1 MKKIYILF
9 ALILGVCLVSCGS
22 APVEEKSKP
31 EAPVEKETKTTVD
44 EVEDVED
51 EVELINEEVK
61 AEEIIAQKILQ
72 NGQLIIERSGVQ
84 YTIQGQVIQ

>member
-1 MKKIYILF
+1 MAKDKK
-9 ALILGVCLVSCGS
+9 
-22 APVEEKSKP
+22 K
-31 EAPVEKETKTTVD
+31 
-44 EVEDVED
+44 
-51 EVELINEEVK
+51 EVK